1 MFDVG
6 FIGGEFRN
14 FILLPADI
22 VSPLWW
28 KTF

>member
-22 VSPLWW
+22 VSSLS
-28 KTF
+28 